1 MKNYLEYKGYHARI
15 EFDYESH
22 VLFGKI
28 DGIQDLV
35 TFESD
40 SGNSIALEFQKAVDD
55 YLAFCE
61 EVGKE
66 PEKEFKGT
74 FNIRIA
80 PDLHRQA
87 AMAAYQLGIS
97 LNQYVAKAITDE
109 LVHSN

>member
-1 MKNYLEYKGYHARI
+1 MKHYLEYKGYHAKI
-15 EFDYESH
+15 EFDYENK

-35 TFESD
+35 TFEAE
-40 SGNSIALEFQKAVDD
+40 SGSEAEPQFQAAVDD

-74 FNIRIA
+74 FNIRID
-80 PDLHRQA
+80 PELHRA
-87 AMAAYQLGIS
+87 AAFAAYAMGIS
-97 LNQYVAKAITDE
+97 LNQYVAQAIADE
-109 LVHSN
+109 LVR